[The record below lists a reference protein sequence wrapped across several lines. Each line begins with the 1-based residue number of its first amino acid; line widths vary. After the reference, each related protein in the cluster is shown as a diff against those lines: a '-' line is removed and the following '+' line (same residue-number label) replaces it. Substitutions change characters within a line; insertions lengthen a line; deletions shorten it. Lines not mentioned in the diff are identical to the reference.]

1 MPDMTAGAP
10 KVANTSNRGSKPGE
24 RRVVRTKGVPNKAT
38 ASIRDIAR
46 QYTEEAVNGLVAVLR
61 DLNEPAAARVSAA
74 NSILDRGYGK
84 PSTVITGDEDGGPVK
99 VTRIELVGVSPE

>member
-10 KVANTSNRGSKPGE
+10 KVAKTSNRGSKPGE
-24 RRVVRTKGVPNKAT
+24 RRGGRTKGVPNKAT

-61 DLNEPAAARVSAA
+61 DLNEPAAARVSEA
-74 NSILDRGYGK
+74 NSILDRRSEERRVGEGCV
-84 PSTVITGDEDGGPVK
+84 STCRYRWAPNN
-99 VTRIELVGVSPE
+99 

>member
-1 MPDMTAGAP
+1 MRISDWSSDVCSSDLMTAGAP
-10 KVANTSNRGSKPGE
+10 KVAKTSNRGSKPGE
-24 RRVVRTKGVPNKAT
+24 RRGGRTKGVPNKAT

-74 NSILDRGYGK
+74 HSILDRGYGK
-84 PSTVITGDEDGGPVK
+84 HSPV
-99 VTRIELVGVSPE
+99 